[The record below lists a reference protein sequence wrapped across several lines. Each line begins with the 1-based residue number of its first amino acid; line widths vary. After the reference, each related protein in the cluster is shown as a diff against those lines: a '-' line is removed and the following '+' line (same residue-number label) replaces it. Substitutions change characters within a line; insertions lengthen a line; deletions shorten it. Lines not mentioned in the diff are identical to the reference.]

1 MPSRGK
7 NVSGWVVAALSI
19 GHPLGTH
26 LTSSRY
32 SLVLTVATVLLR
44 TLRHIH
50 LFTSRWLPYS
60 SKLLA
65 PVEDAPQRLKI
76 GPVEWLFS
84 VEAIPKEHV
93 SQVPTIETTEVVD
106 PVGHVQVIYLG
117 PVAPHWE
124 CRMVFGDEEQI
135 QAFVD
140 RVDARLRFLP
150 PHDPQFRRNR
160 ERVNRDAEREN
171 LLVEWN
177 LGYDE
182 ESRA

>member
-1 MPSRGK
+1 M
-7 NVSGWVVAALSI
+7 AQ
-19 GHPLGTH
+19 
-26 LTSSRY
+26 
-32 SLVLTVATVLLR
+32 
-44 TLRHIH
+44 

-60 SKLLA
+60 SQT
-65 PVEDAPQRLKI
+65 PVSPFKELGPEKGGHSLSTMVIRIFRNTQR
-76 GPVEWLFS
+76 S
-84 VEAIPKEHV
+84 TV
-93 SQVPTIETTEVVD
+93 SQVPTPETTEVVD

-182 ESRA
+182 DS